1 MHVDQWLSAVP
12 VAGVYLVVA
21 GVVGLESLGI
31 PLPGELVLITAAL
44 LAGRHT
50 GVDPVWVGGCASAGA
65 IAGDSIGYALGRR
78 YGPALFERAGRR
90 FPRHFGPEPLGR
102 AQRLFTRHGPWAVFL
117 GRFVALLRIL
127 AGPLAGSLRMRY
139 RVFLLA
145 NVLGG
150 IAWAGTMTL
159 LGYYLGVAAERWLSG
174 FSWLALLFAVLTGVA
189 TAVLLRRR
197 AR

>member
-1 MHVDQWLSAVP
+1 MHFDHWLATIPAV
-12 VAGVYLVVA
+12 GVYLVVA

-50 GVDPVWVGGCASAGA
+50 GVDPLWVGGCAGAGA
-65 IAGDSIGYALGRR
+65 IAGDSAGYAIGRR
-78 YGPALFERAGRR
+78 YGRRLFERAGRR

-102 AQRLFTRHGPWAVFL
+102 AERLFARRGAWAVFL

-139 RVFLLA
+139 PAFLAA
-145 NVLGG
+145 NALGG
-150 IAWAGTMTL
+150 IVWAGAMTL

-174 FSWLALLFAVLTGVA
+174 FSWLALLLAVLTGGA
-189 TAVLLRRR
+189 TVVLLRRTR
-197 AR
+197 